1 MKHSAILLACVMTV
15 NVNVK
20 ALEEK
25 PLGLENMRWKYRV
38 ILVFAR
44 EPNTSTA
51 LLNLDDFTAECE
63 ERDIVWFVLG
73 NDVMYTNY
81 DGKLEDRLREQLMDR
96 YFTPVPSNTSVILIG
111 KDGTLKSRSTD
122 LDLEAT
128 FGLIDQMPMRR
139 EEMRRQSEE
148 PDWIRSK

>member
-1 MKHSAILLACVMTV
+1 MKYPAILLACVMAV
-15 NVNVK
+15 NVNIK

-25 PLGLENMRWKYRV
+25 PSGLEDLRWKYRV

-44 EPNTSTA
+44 EPNMSKA
-51 LLNLDDFTAECE
+51 LSNLEDFKAECE
-63 ERDIVWFVLG
+63 ERDIAWFVLG

-81 DGKLEDRLREQLMDR
+81 DGKLEDRLREHLMDR
-96 YFTPVPSNTSVILIG
+96 YFAPVPSNSSVLLIG

-128 FGLIDQMPMRR
+128 FGLIDKMPMRR
-139 EEMRRQSEE
+139 EEMRRQTEE
-148 PDWIRSK
+148 SYKK

>member
-1 MKHSAILLACVMTV
+1 MKYPAILLACVMTV

-25 PLGLENMRWKYRV
+25 PSGLENLRWKYRV
-38 ILVFAR
+38 ILVFVR
-44 EPNTSTA
+44 EPNTSKA
-51 LLNLDDFTAECE
+51 LSSLDDFTAECE
-63 ERDIVWFVLG
+63 ERDIAWFVLG
-73 NDVMYTNY
+73 NDVMHTNY

-96 YFTPVPSNTSVILIG
+96 YFTPVPSNTSVLLIG

-148 PDWIRSK
+148 SD